1 MLIAF
6 THRDRTFLERECLVR
21 PAWAVCEKEL
31 KNTGTAEYQNKFSGS
46 LLDLRYQ
53 NKTNLTHFVKLPSLA
68 TAATFSAQT
77 AQKHILSL
85 GLMGLTMISLLAP

>member
-6 THRDRTFLERECLVR
+6 TQRDRTFLERECLVS
-21 PAWAVCEKEL
+21 PAWAV
-31 KNTGTAEYQNKFSGS
+31 SGS

-53 NKTNLTHFVKLPSLA
+53 NKTNLTHFVKLPSFA
-68 TAATFSAQT
+68 TAATFS

-85 GLMGLTMISLLAP
+85 GLTMISLLAP

>member
-6 THRDRTFLERECLVR
+6 THRDRTFLERECLVS
-21 PAWAVCEKEL
+21 PAWAV
-31 KNTGTAEYQNKFSGS
+31 SGS

-53 NKTNLTHFVKLPSLA
+53 NKTNLTHFVKLPSFA